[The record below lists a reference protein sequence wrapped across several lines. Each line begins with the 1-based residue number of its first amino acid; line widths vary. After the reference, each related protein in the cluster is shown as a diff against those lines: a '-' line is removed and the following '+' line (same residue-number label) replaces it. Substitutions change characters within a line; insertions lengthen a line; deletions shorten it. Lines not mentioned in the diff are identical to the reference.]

1 MKKGVS
7 WHTLLFYKSEGVT
20 VMSKRIMLKLSG
32 EALGN
37 GGWLFDHEMVNKVA
51 GVLCKVASEGFELAV
66 VIGGGNIWRGRKGAA
81 SGMDAVT
88 ADQMGMLAT
97 VLNCLCMKDAV
108 IRQGA
113 KARVMSAIDM
123 PRVCDTFRADKAR
136 KALSKG
142 AIVFFA
148 GGLGSPF
155 FTTDTAV
162 VLRSV
167 EIQADVLLL
176 AKSIDGVYTADPNVD
191 PSAVL
196 IKDITYQEAI
206 RKGLKVMD
214 MSAFAM
220 CADQKLPGVRV
231 FALSDP
237 ENILKVLRG
246 DSMGTVLH
254 P

>member
-1 MKKGVS
+1 
-7 WHTLLFYKSEGVT
+7 
-20 VMSKRIMLKLSG
+20 MSKRIMLKLSG

-51 GVLCKVASEGFELAV
+51 DVLCRVSREGFELAV

-88 ADQMGMLAT
+88 ADQMGMLST

-108 IRQGA
+108 VRKGA
-113 KARVMSAIDM
+113 KARVMSALEM
-123 PRVCDTFRADKAR
+123 PRICDTFRADLAR
-136 KALSKG
+136 KALSSG
-142 AIVFFA
+142 EIVFFA

-162 VLRSV
+162 VLRSA
-167 EIQADVLLL
+167 EIEADMLLL
-176 AKSIDGVYTADPNVD
+176 AKSIDGVYTADPNTD
-191 PSAVL
+191 SSAVL
-196 IKDITYQEAI
+196 IRDITYREAFQ
-206 RKGLKVMD
+206 RGLKVMD

-220 CADQKLPGVRV
+220 CADQKLPMVRV
-231 FALSDP
+231 FGLSDP
-237 ENILKVLRG
+237 ENILKVLHG
-246 DSMGTVLH
+246 DDMGTVLH

>member
-1 MKKGVS
+1 
-7 WHTLLFYKSEGVT
+7 
-20 VMSKRIMLKLSG
+20 MSKRIMLKLSG

-37 GGWLFDHEMVNKVA
+37 GGWLFDHAMVDRVA
-51 GVLCKVASEGFELAV
+51 GVLCRVAQAGFELAV
-66 VIGGGNIWRGRKGAA
+66 VIGGGNIWRGRKGLA

-108 IRQGA
+108 VRQGA
-113 KARVMSAIDM
+113 RARVMSAIDM

-136 KALSKG
+136 AALSG
-142 AIVFFA
+142 GEIVFFA
-148 GGLGSPF
+148 GGLGSPC

-162 VLRSV
+162 VLRSI
-167 EIQADVLLL
+167 EINADMLLL
-176 AKSIDGVYTADPNVD
+176 AKSIDGVYTADPNED
-191 PSAVL
+191 PSAEM
-196 IKDITYQEAI
+196 IRDITYAEAI
-206 RKGLKVMD
+206 RRNLKVMD

-220 CADQKLPGVRV
+220 CADHRLPLVRV

-237 ENILKVLRG
+237 ENIVRVLKG
-246 DSMGTVLH
+246 DAMGTVLH